1 LTGPLTRLT
10 AAPRARRSERAQG
23 VVVLLFGVVL
33 AGAFPGPDVS
43 PLAWVALVPLLVLVG
58 GGGGRRGLFLGASFG
73 VGFFGT
79 LLVWISLVGWLS
91 WAVLVTSQAAF
102 VALFGAG
109 WALAGRARWLVAR
122 VLAPPVLWVALVE
135 YLRSVFPAG
144 GFPWGQLAQS
154 QVGVPWLL
162 PLSSLA
168 GGWLVAFAVVL
179 INAAVAEAFRSRSA
193 MRRGVVARLAL
204 AIGVVLVAPAL
215 VPGSSGQG
223 RPVRVAIVQGGVPAG
238 FEDDTYA
245 KQLAIIERHRRLT
258 ARLPPDSADL
268 VVWPESS
275 VGLDLERVPEAA
287 RAVRDAARAV
297 KAPLVIGGNLDSGP
311 DRYRVMAFLVSPTGG
326 IVESYQKTHL
336 VPFGEYIPARRWLE
350 WIPMLDQIP
359 RDAVAGDEPG
369 LFEVAGGTVA
379 PVISFEGD
387 FGPLVRA
394 RIGRGGRLLVVATNT
409 STWGR
414 TWASAQHLAF
424 ARVRAAENGVWVVH
438 AALSG
443 ISGYVAPD
451 AGVFGTIP
459 LGRSATRIATVRF
472 AATISLYARTGDWL
486 PRASVILAVAAVLS
500 GALAGSTA
508 AVRAR
513 RAFGPAWSKR
523 P

>member
-1 LTGPLTRLT
+1 M
-10 AAPRARRSERAQG
+10 
-23 VVVLLFGVVL
+23 
-33 AGAFPGPDVS
+33 
-43 PLAWVALVPLLVLVG
+43 ALVPLLVLAAG
-58 GGGGRRGLFLGASFG
+58 RGARRGLFLGACFG
-73 VGFFGT
+73 IGFFGA

-91 WAVLVTSQAAF
+91 WAVLATSQAAF
-102 VALFGAG
+102 VAAFGAC
-109 WALAGRARWLVAR
+109 WALAGRARWPLAR
-122 VLAPPVLWVALVE
+122 VLAPPALWVAVVE
-135 YLRSVFPAG
+135 YLRSVLPAG

-154 QVGVPWLL
+154 QAGVPWLL
-162 PLSSLA
+162 SLSSLA
-168 GGWLVAFAVVL
+168 GGWLVALAVVA
-179 INAAVAEAFRSRSA
+179 INAVVAEAFRSRASL
-193 MRRGVVARLAL
+193 RRGVVLPLAL
-204 AIGVVLVAPAL
+204 AAGVVLAAPVL
-215 VPGSSGQG
+215 VPASSGQG
-223 RPVRVAIVQGGVPAG
+223 RPLRVAIVQGGVPAG
-238 FEDDTYA
+238 FGADSAA
-245 KQLAIIERHRRLT
+245 KQLAIIQRHRRLT
-258 ARLPPDSADL
+258 ARLRPGSADL

-275 VGLDLERVPEAA
+275 VGLDLERVPEVA
-287 RAVRDAARAV
+287 RAVRAAARAAR
-297 KAPLVIGGNLDSGP
+297 APLVIGGNLDLGP

-409 STWGR
+409 STWG
-414 TWASAQHLAF
+414 TSWASAQHLAF
-424 ARVRAAENGVWVVH
+424 SRVRAAENGVWVVH

-443 ISGYVAPD
+443 ISAYVAPD

-459 LGRSATRIATVRF
+459 LGRSATGIARTRF
-472 AATISLYARTGDWL
+472 VADISLYARTGDWL
-486 PRASVILAVAAVLS
+486 PRASVILSVAALLS
-500 GALAGSTA
+500 GALAGSTER
-508 AVRAR
+508 VRAR